1 MPAQSERERG
11 VISIEATIVL
21 TAFLFFMMFLYSLLI
36 MVMAQSAMSTAL
48 LRSAQSLSLD
58 SYAVENYYGETG
70 LGPAIA
76 DFFGL
81 HGSDSTTAFFS
92 DQKWYASEQTLEAA
106 VESRF
111 YGYLAGGEAESRER
125 LAAFHIT
132 DLSFDGSLVDA
143 GGDLTLRL
151 TYQLSPAFNFFGL
164 TSISVEKTACS
175 KMWGDVSAT
184 SITPVASSGG

>member
-1 MPAQSERERG
+1 MPARPEGERG
-11 VISIEATIVL
+11 AITIEATIAL
-21 TAFLFFMMFLYSLLI
+21 TAFLFFMMFLYSVLI

-58 SYAVENYYGETG
+58 SYAVENYYGKSG

-81 HGSDSTTAFFS
+81 RGDTTTAFFS
-92 DQKWYASEQTLEAA
+92 GQKWYASQEDLEAA
-106 VESRF
+106 AESRF
-111 YGYLAGGEAESRER
+111 YGYLAGGEAEAKDR

-132 DLSFDGSLVDA
+132 DLSFDGSQVDA

-151 TYQLSPAFNFFGL
+151 TYRLSPAFDFFDL
-164 TSISVEKTACS
+164 ASLSVEKTACS
-175 KMWGDVSAT
+175 KMWGDVR
-184 SITPVASSGG
+184 PSSG